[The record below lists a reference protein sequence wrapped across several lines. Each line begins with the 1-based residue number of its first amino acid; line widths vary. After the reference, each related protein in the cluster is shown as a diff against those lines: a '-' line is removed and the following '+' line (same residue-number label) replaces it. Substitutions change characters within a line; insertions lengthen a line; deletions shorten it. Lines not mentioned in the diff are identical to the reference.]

1 MRKRLSAVVL
11 LLLVVAALAVA
22 GCGSKAASTGAVA
35 TVGKVSITQPQ
46 FDTRLA
52 EFEAQ
57 YAGQVPDKTT
67 DPTGYL
73 DFQQSVLEYMVR
85 LEVVKQKAASLNIA
99 VTDYDVQTQIADI
112 LAQTFAGDQAAFD
125 TKLKEQS
132 LTLVQLQASLKEQL
146 LMQKAYE
153 AATKDVTTVPDAEIQ
168 TFYDANKADYYT
180 DETRNARHILIS
192 PITPATTTDPS
203 ATTTTTT
210 PTEADWTAAKAK
222 ADQVR
227 AEIAAGLDFA
237 EAAKKYSGDPG
248 SKDGGGDLGTV
259 AKGEMVAAFDAAVFS
274 LAKDE
279 ISQPIKTEYGYH
291 IIQVTEII
299 PAKQLTLD
307 EVKADISS
315 TLVSDAQAKAWQDWM
330 TAAKT
335 ELKVTY
341 KEGMELTTTT
351 TAAPQD
357 ASTTPTTAGD
367 TSSTT
372 TGVTNPPATTTS
384 AVPESTTTSAAPEST
399 TTTSQ

>member
-1 MRKRLSAVVL
+1 VRKRLSAVVL
-11 LLLVVAALAVA
+11 VLLVVAALGVT
-22 GCGSKAASTGAVA
+22 GCGSKAGTSDAVA
-35 TVGKVSITQPQ
+35 TIGQVGITQAQ

-52 EFEAQ
+52 EFETQ

-85 LEVVKQKAASLNIA
+85 LEVVKQKAASLKIA
-99 VTDYDVQTQIADI
+99 VTDYDVQTQVGDI
-112 LAQTFAGDQAAFD
+112 LTQTFAGDQTAFD
-125 TKLKEQS
+125 AALKEQN
-132 LTLVQLQASLKEQL
+132 LTMAQLQASLKEQL

-153 AATKDVTTVPDAEIQ
+153 AATIDLTTVPEAEVQ

-180 DETRNARHILIS
+180 DETRTARHILIS
-192 PITPATTTDPS
+192 ATPPVTTTDPS

-227 AEIAAGLDFA
+227 AEIVAGLGFA
-237 EAAKKYSGDPG
+237 EAAAKYSTDPG
-248 SKDGGGDLGTV
+248 TKDAGGDLGTV
-259 AKGEMVAAFDAAVFS
+259 AKGEMVAAFDEAVFS
-274 LAKDE
+274 LPVNE
-279 ISQPIKTEYGYH
+279 MSQPIKTEYGYH
-291 IIQVTEII
+291 IIEVTAII

-307 EVKADISS
+307 EVKAEITS

-330 TAAKT
+330 TAAKA

-351 TAAPQD
+351 TGAPAD
-357 ASTTPTTAGD
+357 ASTTPTTAGGA
-367 TSSTT
+367 SSTT
-372 TGVTNPPATTTS
+372 GSTNTPATTAAPATTTT
-384 AVPESTTTSAAPEST
+384 AAAPEST
-399 TTTSQ
+399 TTSQ